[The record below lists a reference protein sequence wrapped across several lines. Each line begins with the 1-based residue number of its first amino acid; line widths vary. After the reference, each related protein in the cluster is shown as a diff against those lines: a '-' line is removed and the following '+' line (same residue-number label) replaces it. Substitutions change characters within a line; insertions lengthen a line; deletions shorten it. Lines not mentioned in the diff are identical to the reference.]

1 MQVLV
6 IEDEADVRLNIVEI
20 LASGGFESIDAAD
33 GRIGLQLAQE
43 LAPDLILCDIKMPD
57 LDGYHVLEEIRRQ
70 PETASIP
77 FIFLTAKTDQA
88 DLRYGMNLGADDYL
102 TKPFRRVE
110 LLDTIAARLRKHKV
124 VVGLSQQVDQL
135 QTHESQRSDLLNA
148 ITHDLRAP
156 LTTIKMALQMMEA
169 LPERR
174 RQYLDIALTACE
186 QGDELIQNLL
196 DLYQLEAGENFVVP
210 APLDLQD
217 SLRTIC
223 AAFTVRT
230 QTDEQQL
237 QWDVPEV
244 LPPLVSDGISIQRI
258 LVELLNNACKYTP
271 ADGIVGLKVREAGED
286 QDVPSL
292 VFLVINQAEIPA
304 IAVPQLFERFYRVPG
319 ADRRKRG
326 GTGLGLTLVHKLV
339 EQLQGNITVTSQNGW
354 TTFRVELPCE
364 VR

>member
-1 MQVLV
+1 
-6 IEDEADVRLNIVEI
+6 
-20 LASGGFESIDAAD
+20 
-33 GRIGLQLAQE
+33 
-43 LAPDLILCDIKMPD
+43 LILCDIKMPD